1 MFGHRKLVK
10 VLSQRMLWAHFTWK
24 YAPFAN
30 AWLFLFHSPISPW
43 IPPACNKVVMGQHSN
58 LSSNPAQA
66 TVFLTGSDFAKSL
79 SPEMNSYLP
88 RQLPSDKV
96 VITCK
101 ETWSC
106 SFSLLGPLANLAGG
120 HVDEMDNGIRQQSS
134 CGCPSAEHSVY
145 FLRPLLITRT
155 HWLSTVLPTTRENS

>member
-1 MFGHRKLVK
+1 
-10 VLSQRMLWAHFTWK
+10 MLWADFTWK
-24 YAPFAN
+24 YALSAN

-43 IPPACNKVVMGQHSN
+43 IPKWQPPACNQVVMGQHTD

-79 SPEMNSYLP
+79 SPEMNSCLP

-101 ETWSC
+101 ATWSC

-134 CGCPSAEHSVY
+134 CGCPSAEHSIY

-155 HWLSTVLPTTRENS
+155 HWLGPVLPTTRENS